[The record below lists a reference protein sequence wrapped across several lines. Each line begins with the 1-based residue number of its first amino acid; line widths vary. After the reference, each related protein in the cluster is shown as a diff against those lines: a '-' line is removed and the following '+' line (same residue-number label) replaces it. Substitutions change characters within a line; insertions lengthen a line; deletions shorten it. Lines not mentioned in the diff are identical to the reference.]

1 MLSDNMGGIFKD
13 FKKRWSTVRNSFY
26 YYHYSKPNAN
36 FKARKNPEKEFN
48 LNNTPIKT
56 HCSACDLTF
65 ANQKGIDDH
74 YKDPKCLKV
83 QQLKQD
89 MKKKFE
95 SSTTKTRYEKNY
107 NIPTETEGP
116 SMSLLKNSNH

>member
-1 MLSDNMGGIFKD
+1 M
-13 FKKRWSTVRNSFY
+13 
-26 YYHYSKPNAN
+26 
-36 FKARKNPEKEFN
+36 
-48 LNNTPIKT
+48 
-56 HCSACDLTF
+56 TF

-95 SSTTKTRYEKNY
+95 SSTTKTRYEKND

-116 SMSLLKNSNH
+116 SMSLLKNSNHQIYLYSLIVRSMVSLKCKKKLTIKRTLIFSNENVTNTFYGIN